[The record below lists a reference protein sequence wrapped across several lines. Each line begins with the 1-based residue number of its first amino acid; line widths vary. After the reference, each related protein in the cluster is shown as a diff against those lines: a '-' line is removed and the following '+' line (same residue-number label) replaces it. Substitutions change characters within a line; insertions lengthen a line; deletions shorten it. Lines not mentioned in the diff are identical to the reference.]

1 MKRDRPCLAN
11 LIARGVSKRRRWWA
25 RGQFSNRTGE
35 LIGQFVEKRLRVH
48 QVGGIESLGKPVVD
62 VGEHRTALVAASSI
76 LQHPREAD
84 RARTVSVS
92 QFVPSMSYLHA
103 QIEFNR
109 GT

>member
-1 MKRDRPCLAN
+1 MDNSSSNAFASTKSA
-11 LIARGVSKRRRWWA
+11 VSNP
-25 RGQFSNRTGE
+25 S
-35 LIGQFVEKRLRVH
+35 V
-48 QVGGIESLGKPVVD
+48 KPVVD